1 MSAFI
6 NFVVISDVLMV
17 DTERMSFRVE
27 LPLSEEIQFLV
38 NEAWDRLNSH
48 GRPPGFRQIDDRYI
62 IWQFILDV
70 LRSLTQ
76 LPKP

>member
-38 NEAWDRLNSH
+38 DEAWDRLNSH
-48 GRPPGFRQIDDRYI
+48 GQIGRAH
-62 IWQFILDV
+62 V
-70 LRSLTQ
+70 
-76 LPKP
+76 